1 MTDSKY
7 QIITVVL
14 YIMYTLYYDNDKLV
28 KRF

>member
-14 YIMYTLYYDNDKLV
+14 YTVYKLYYDNDKLV

>member
-14 YIMYTLYYDNDKLV
+14 YTMYTLYYDNDKLV